1 MHFTIKQYPIMKKTI
16 INKLTVQEQIEVLEE
31 AIQFINKKEETFNF
45 KCGICYAIKNV
56 IIDKYN
62 KKELKNDLIY
72 ELIPKLIPL
81 FKRENAM
88 KFNASYGTW
97 WWELNEDGMKH
108 RKEFI
113 NWMIIE
119 LKK

>member
-1 MHFTIKQYPIMKKTI
+1 MKKTI

-56 IIDKYN
+56 MIDRYN
-62 KKELKNDLIY
+62 KKELKTNPIY
-72 ELIPKLIPL
+72 QLIPQLIPL
-81 FKRENAM
+81 MKIENAI
-88 KFNASYGTW
+88 KFNASNDMW